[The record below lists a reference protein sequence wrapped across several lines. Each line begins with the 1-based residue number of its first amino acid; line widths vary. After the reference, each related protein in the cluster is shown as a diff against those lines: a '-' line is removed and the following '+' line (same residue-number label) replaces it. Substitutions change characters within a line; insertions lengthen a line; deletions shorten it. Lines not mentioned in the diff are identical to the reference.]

1 MSDEIYCEDEG
12 EWVSEYH
19 CSKCEEF
26 GCEHHPEKKKAE
38 RVVID
43 LTGSEALQELQTRL
57 EQSFLPK
64 DAIDSVMESLSDVL
78 SHTVQ
83 NDFEKL
89 IQSAAKLAVAKFWTN
104 TMSAK
109 ADEQIKDAL
118 AKKVLLV
125 DTKNNVTRESVQEV
139 LCARITKYFST
150 DDSRGRKLVENTIK
164 SAIEKK
170 VDATVS
176 EAFDESKKET
186 TDKYNKE
193 AMKRM
198 MQAMAIGIK
207 NDKRLLAMM
216 TDSDQ

>member
-1 MSDEIYCEDEG
+1 
-12 EWVSEYH
+12 
-19 CSKCEEF
+19 
-26 GCEHHPEKKKAE
+26 
-38 RVVID
+38 
-43 LTGSEALQELQTRL
+43 
-57 EQSFLPK
+57 
-64 DAIDSVMESLSDVL
+64 
-78 SHTVQ
+78 
-83 NDFEKL
+83 
-89 IQSAAKLAVAKFWTN
+89 
-104 TMSAK
+104 
-109 ADEQIKDAL
+109 
-118 AKKVLLV
+118 
-125 DTKNNVTRESVQEV
+125 V

-176 EAFDESKKET
+176 EAFDEIKKET